1 MFQPS
6 VDLMRYV
13 LAQLRFLWHYAQ
25 VVFVARGTRHGQPST
40 SSLFRFVDTY
50 ARLIISDT

>member
-1 MFQPS
+1 
-6 VDLMRYV
+6 MRYV